1 MNTSVYTI
9 NKGINKP
16 VEFKGLKAQ
25 YIWWLGAG
33 FLMMLAFFALL
44 YFIGVNTYVCVGV
57 VLALGTLMVML
68 IYRVSDTYGEHGLL
82 KKLAK
87 RNMPE
92 RIICRS
98 RKTFGKL
105 LNSDRRSLTF

>member
-1 MNTSVYTI
+1 MTSTYKI

-16 VEFKGLKAQ
+16 IEFKGLKAQ

-33 FLMMLAFFALL
+33 FLIMLAFFALL
-44 YFIGVNTYVCVGV
+44 YFIGVNTYLCVAI
-57 VLALGTLMVML
+57 VLVLGAVMVIV

-87 RNMPE
+87 RNMPD

-105 LNSDRRSLTF
+105 LNGDRRSLTF